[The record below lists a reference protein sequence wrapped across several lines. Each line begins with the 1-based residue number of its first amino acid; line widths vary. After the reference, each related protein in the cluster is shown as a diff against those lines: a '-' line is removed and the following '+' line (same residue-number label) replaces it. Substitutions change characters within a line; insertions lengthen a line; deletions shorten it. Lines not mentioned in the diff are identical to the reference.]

1 MNSPRIPLVAI
12 DSYPEGP
19 LADAI
24 EAALQAKLPA
34 IAGMD
39 EAHSAEERLACYQR
53 EIACQRSS
61 FVELYGDAFG
71 WEKRSAPREGT
82 VAHILSLSKVVSLA
96 D

>member
-1 MNSPRIPLVAI
+1 MNSPRIPLVAL
-12 DSYPEGP
+12 DAYPEGP

-34 IAGMD
+34 ITGMD
-39 EAHSAEERLACYQR
+39 EAHSLEERVACYQR
-53 EIACQRSS
+53 QIDSQRTS

-71 WEKRSAPREGT
+71 WEKRSATREGT
-82 VAHILSLSKVVSLA
+82 LSHILKLSKVVSLA